1 MNTRLEI
8 KQWGNSKAIR
18 LPKDF
23 IHTLNLDTGDF
34 LELNQVDN
42 KFILTVIPKNSP
54 KKRLTLDER
63 LQNENYQILNDWD
76 NFPIASEELI

>member
-54 KKRLTLDER
+54 KKRLTLDEH
-63 LQNENYQILNDWD
+63 LQNENYQVLNDWD
-76 NFPIASEELI
+76 DFPIVGEELI

>member
-42 KFILTVIPKNSP
+42 KFILTVIPKNSS

-76 NFPIASEELI
+76 NFPIAGGELI

>member
-34 LELNQVDN
+34 LELNQVDD

-63 LQNENYQILNDWD
+63 LQNEKYQVLNDWD
-76 NFPIASEELI
+76 DFSIVGEELI

>member
-1 MNTRLEI
+1 
-8 KQWGNSKAIR
+8 
-18 LPKDF
+18 
-23 IHTLNLDTGDF
+23 F

-76 NFPIASEELI
+76 NFPIAGEELI